1 MSAWM
6 LFRIAIVAVGAFG
19 LLLWLPALCVWI
31 YQSRRDQSPWQIKAM
46 MFLFGV
52 DKVVTSLLILLIP
65 LVSIHVTRPFA
76 LFGVLP
82 LLVAGSVW
90 RWHVGRRFPEYRS
103 SD

>member
-1 MSAWM
+1 MSARL
-6 LFRIAIVAVGAFG
+6 LFGVAIVAVGALG
-19 LLLWLPALCVWI
+19 LLVWLPALCVTV
-31 YQSRRDQSPWQIKAM
+31 YQSRRDHSPWQIRA
-46 MFLFGV
+46 LIVIFGV
-52 DKVVTSLLILLIP
+52 DKVVTCLLILLIP

-90 RWHVGRRFPEYRS
+90 RWHVGRTFPEYRN